1 MLWYKSWR
9 DTQLWFLLGL
19 LALSAQVVALYM
31 SYPMDPKTTFPNGA
45 LGVLPPEMLLLR
57 GSDFRSYVWLRW
69 FSNTMLLF
77 WPPIA
82 IALAGTGFEQPAGRE
97 YLLSLPISRTRAMLT
112 RLAVTMAELA
122 AATVLPT
129 LLLCAMAPLRG
140 QHYPLSDALAH
151 AAILYVAGSGLV
163 GLTMFLR
170 TTLTDTAAYVALAAL
185 VVLVGLFT
193 FVATGFTPYSV
204 FRLMN
209 GADYFFNHHIP
220 WTGLA
225 MSATIGA
232 ILAWLSVRL
241 IEARDF

>member
-1 MLWYKSWR
+1 
-9 DTQLWFLLGL
+9 
-19 LALSAQVVALYM
+19 
-31 SYPMDPKTTFPNGA
+31 
-45 LGVLPPEMLLLR
+45 
-57 GSDFRSYVWLRW
+57 
-69 FSNTMLLF
+69 MLLF
-77 WPPIA
+77 WPFIA
-82 IALAGTGFEQPAGRE
+82 IALAGTGFEQAAGRE
-97 YLLSLPISRTRAMLT
+97 YLLSLPVSRTRAMLT
-112 RLAVTMAELA
+112 RLAVVMAELA
-122 AATVLPT
+122 VATVVPT

-209 GADYFFNHHIP
+209 GADYFFNRHVP
-220 WTGLA
+220 WTG
-225 MSATIGA
+225 
-232 ILAWLSVRL
+232 WP
-241 IEARDF
+241 